1 MAELLDFNKKTLIPP
16 YEELTIEV
24 LRVTKN

>member
-16 YEELTIEV
+16 YEDLTFEV
-24 LRVTKN
+24 LRVSLN